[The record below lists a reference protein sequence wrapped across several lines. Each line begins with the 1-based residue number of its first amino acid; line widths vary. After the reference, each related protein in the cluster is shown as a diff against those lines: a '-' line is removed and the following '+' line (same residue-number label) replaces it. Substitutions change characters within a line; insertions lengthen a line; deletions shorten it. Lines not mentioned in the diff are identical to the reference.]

1 MIFGLSSQTGL
12 GLCFLLTLRTLL
24 IVFKI
29 NDSVVTQRRQ
39 WVRFSHVLHLVASVA
54 RDNAVI
60 HREISGEKDSLGL
73 EAVVVDCFNT
83 EHQKLCIFLNPQQA
97 CLKCFSLVKAI
108 DFSHWFIILTV
119 KVSTKG
125 IHSMLK
131 TFSSL
136 YKGFQLDIT
145 REWNKVPCRGVRV
158 HMYSMCV

>member
-1 MIFGLSSQTGL
+1 M
-12 GLCFLLTLRTLL
+12 FLTYTTYVL
-24 IVFKI
+24 IDLKT
-29 NDSVVTQRRQ
+29 NYSVVTQRRQ
-39 WVRFSHVLHLVASVA
+39 WVSFSDVLHSAA

-60 HREISGEKDSLGL
+60 HREISGEKDFLGL
-73 EAVVVDCFNT
+73 ETVVADCFNT
-83 EHQKLCIFLNPQQA
+83 EHQSYVFFYPQQA

-108 DFSHWFIILTV
+108 DLSHWFIILTV

-136 YKGFQLDIT
+136 YKGFQLDVT
-145 REWNKVPCRGVRV
+145 REWNKVQCRGV